1 MISISIIE
9 DILGLLLSYMVSFI
23 IVWFAFLGFLAL
35 LFVLTLLDLDIFSL
49 LNISAMGIPT
59 VAQQVKNPT

>member
-23 IVWFAFLGFLAL
+23 IVWFAFPGFLAL

-49 LNISAMGIPT
+49 LNKSAMGIPT
-59 VAQQVKNPT
+59 VAQQVKNLT